1 MVEINGK
8 IIAFMSGGDERNPN
22 LAEKNYRILCEMY
35 QGEIEVCVF
44 AIRTKGNRVLG
55 RNRQTKS

>member
-1 MVEINGK
+1 
-8 IIAFMSGGDERNPN
+8 MSGGDERNPN